1 MYEPGPPVL
10 PAGINVNIAIA
21 PIIANTASCAPRS
34 GLPRKLYLSHWQS
47 RKSMPPLRL
56 RWARETLK
64 AGNAR
69 AIDAF
74 DQKES
79 LFEGRDCGTRG

>member
-1 MYEPGPPVL
+1 MDEPGPPVL
-10 PAGINVNIAIA
+10 AAGINVNIAIA
-21 PIIANTASCAPRS
+21 PIIANTASCVPRS
-34 GLPRKLYLSHWQS
+34 GYLSHWQS

-56 RWARETLK
+56 RLAREILK

-74 DQKES
+74 DQRVVVGGS
-79 LFEGRDCGTRG
+79 RLWNSRMS

>member
-1 MYEPGPPVL
+1 MMEVIYDEPGPAVL
-10 PAGINVNIAIA
+10 GAGINVNIAIA

-34 GLPRKLYLSHWQS
+34 GLQRKLNLSHGQS

-56 RWARETLK
+56 RSAREALK

-69 AIDAF
+69 VIDAF
-74 DQKES
+74 D
-79 LFEGRDCGTRG
+79 

>member
-10 PAGINVNIAIA
+10 AAGIDVNIAIA
-21 PIIANTASCAPRS
+21 PIIANTAPCAPRS
-34 GLPRKLYLSHWQS
+34 GLPRKLNLSHWQS

-56 RWARETLK
+56 RLAREILK

-74 DQKES
+74 DQKSRCWRVETM
-79 LFEGRDCGTRG
+79 GTRG